1 MPCQKAAC
9 FTNYKEKTWPLL
21 GTGQQFGG
29 NEFYSNVV
37 GPNHWQA
44 ASPWWECD
52 CQQEFVKKASCPKGK
67 FFKILDPEDQK
78 FVRVDT
84 AAALARGPPNHML
97 FSLPGVTT
105 RCIRGDGLHILFCK
119 GFCSHLCGSILHHF
133 LYHEGKGK
141 QKLSP
146 SDRPAMLFVEVQA
159 IYKRNSAPTRLTN
172 LKLGMVVDP
181 KKPHQNFPKLEA
193 DGAETKHFCKAFL
206 PIPKEMVDK
215 TRVEECQMLEALESL
230 CLLIDLYDEGGRFLS
245 PQEFDRNMN
254 LAQRFFLSY
263 DNLNKWALS
272 KGLLLF
278 NIVFKFHT
286 FMHMVENGV
295 HMNPKESTNFR
306 SEDFVGQ
313 LPRLGHSCSMGVR
326 STKLSSKIIPKYL
339 VLLHFQLTRPGFNT
353 KSSLDD

>member
-1 MPCQKAAC
+1 MQILLGMPCQKAAC

-21 GTGQQFGG
+21 GTGQQFGD

-37 GPNHWQA
+37 GLNHWQA

-78 FVRVDT
+78 FVRADT

-159 IYKRNSAPTRLTN
+159 IYKRNNAPTRLTN

-193 DGAETKHFCKAFL
+193 DGAETKHFCKG
-206 PIPKEMVDK
+206 IPSHPQ
-215 TRVEECQMLEALESL
+215 RNGWQNQ
-230 CLLIDLYDEGGRFLS
+230 GGGMPNAGSFG
-245 PQEFDRNMN
+245 E
-254 LAQRFFLSY
+254 
-263 DNLNKWALS
+263 
-272 KGLLLF
+272 
-278 NIVFKFHT
+278 
-286 FMHMVENGV
+286 
-295 HMNPKESTNFR
+295 
-306 SEDFVGQ
+306 
-313 LPRLGHSCSMGVR
+313 
-326 STKLSSKIIPKYL
+326 L
-339 VLLHFQLTRPGFNT
+339 V
-353 KSSLDD
+353 SLDRSVRWRWKISQPPRVWQEYEPCAKVLPVIWQPQQVGLVKRPATVQHSLQVSHIHAHGGEWCSHEP